1 MKISH
6 NWIQQHLKIDYPLE
20 KQLEL
25 LTDLGLEVEGTTP
38 FESIKGGLKGV
49 LVGEVI
55 SCQPHPNADRLR
67 VTQVNLGEDK
77 TVQIV
82 CGAPNVAAGQKV
94 PVATVGTKLYDADGK
109 SFEIKKS
116 KIRGEASHG
125 MICAEDELGL
135 GTSHDGIM
143 VLSDTLIPGTPCSEV
158 FEIETDTVI
167 EIGLT
172 PNRSDA
178 MSHMGVA
185 RDLRAGCNQI
195 DVPSEWKSSNT
206 NNFKITDTSFTVDVN
221 VEDKKRCPQY
231 YSITLTD
238 IEVKPSP
245 SWLQNRLNAIGI
257 TPKNNIVDVTNY
269 ILHDLGQPLHAFD
282 ASKIKGKIHVKTLP
296 SGTKFTTLDR
306 VERILHEDD
315 LMICDDKNPLCI
327 AGVFGGLDSG
337 VSENTTSIFLES
349 AYFDPVSV
357 RKSAKRH
364 GLNTDA
370 SFRFERGIDP
380 EMGVF
385 ALKNAAVL
393 IQEIA
398 GGKISSEIQEQ
409 AEPLPKKVSLFLKF
423 DEITRVIGKK
433 IPKDTLLKILN
444 SLEIEINSATDDGFV
459 MTVPR
464 YRVDVTREADVI
476 EEILRIYGYN
486 NIESSNTLRTVFPDF
501 NLKTPHKTEQIAAQ
515 SLIGLG
521 FSEVMNNSLTNPLYT
536 NLSKQLESVSRVN
549 LLNPLGQE
557 LSQLRSSLLFSM
569 LEVVQFNSNRQQK
582 DLKIFEFGKTY
593 SSHKESYKE
602 SKKIGLCMTGNK
614 YSEMW
619 NSTTSKISFFDMKAT
634 VINILERLGIN
645 SFKEKKT
652 ISDLFSEGISL
663 SLNDKCLV
671 DFGVVKKEIT
681 KYFSLDAEIIYA
693 DFDWDLIYKYAF
705 KREIKIDEI
714 SKFPTSR
721 RDFALLIDRDVNF
734 DELERAAF
742 KTDRKLLKSVSLF
755 DVYEGKNL
763 PKDKKSYGLSFYFG
777 DPNKTLTDK
786 NIDRIMQK
794 LQKEFE
800 QSFGAV
806 LR

>member
-6 NWIQQHLKIDYPLE
+6 NWIQQHLKIDLPLE

-67 VTQVNLGEDK
+67 VTQVNLGDDEI
-77 TVQIV
+77 VQIV

-94 PVATVGTKLYDADGK
+94 PVATVGTKLYDAEGN

-135 GTSHDGIM
+135 GTLHEGIM

-158 FEIETDTVI
+158 FEIESDTVI

-185 RDLRAGCNQI
+185 RDLKAGCNQI
-195 DVPSEWKSSNT
+195 DVSSEWKSSNT

-221 VEDKKRCPQY
+221 VDDKERCPQY
-231 YSITLTD
+231 YGITLTD

-245 SWLQNRLNAIGI
+245 GWLQNRLNAIGI
-257 TPKNNIVDVTNY
+257 TPKNNIVDATNY

-282 ASKIKGKIHVKTLP
+282 ASMIKGKIHVKTLS
-296 SGTKFTTLDR
+296 SGTKFTTLDG
-306 VERILHEDD
+306 VERSLHVDD
-315 LMICDDKNPLCI
+315 LMICDDENPLCI
-327 AGVFGGLDSG
+327 AGVFGGLNSG
-337 VSENTTSIFLES
+337 VSEKTTSIFLES

-380 EMGVF
+380 EIGVF
-385 ALKNAAVL
+385 ALKTAAVL
-393 IQEIA
+393 IQNIA

-409 AEPLPKKVSLFLKF
+409 AQPLPDKVSLFLKF
-423 DEITRVIGKK
+423 DVITRVIGKK

-476 EEILRIYGYN
+476 EEILRVYGYN
-486 NIESSNTLRTVFPDF
+486 NIESSNTLRTVLPDF
-501 NLKTPHKTEQIAAQ
+501 DLKTPHKTEQIVAQ
-515 SLIGLG
+515 SLVGQG
-521 FSEVMNNSLTNPLYT
+521 FSEVMNNSLTNPSYT
-536 NLSKQLESVSRVN
+536 NLSKQLVSVSKVS
-549 LLNPLGQE
+549 LLNPLGQD

-593 SSHKESYKE
+593 SSQEDSYKE
-602 SKKIGLCMTGNK
+602 SKKIGVCLTGNK

-619 NSTTSKISFFDMKAT
+619 NSPISKISFFDMKAT
-634 VINILERLGIN
+634 VISVLERLGIS
-645 SFKEKKT
+645 SFKENKT
-652 ISDLFSEGISL
+652 TIDLFSEGLSL
-663 SLNDKCLV
+663 SLNNNSLV

-681 KYFSLDAEIIYA
+681 KHFSLDAEIIYA

-705 KREIKIDEI
+705 KEEIKIEEI

-734 DELERAAF
+734 DELETAAF

-755 DVYEGKNL
+755 DVYEGKSL
-763 PKDKKSYGLSFYFG
+763 PEGKKSYGLSFYFR
-777 DPNKTLTDK
+777 DHNKTLTDK

-794 LQKEFE
+794 LQKEFK
-800 QSFGAV
+800 QNFGAV